1 LLLCVVYFDAN
12 KTSMTGEKRNILN
25 RLLQLWPYG
34 SVAVASWLKS
44 MGAYQQLVHEYEKSG
59 WVRRIGRGAF
69 ARAGDVVE
77 WSGGLYAIQSQLC
90 LPVHVADKTALQLQ
104 GYAHFL
110 PLGKGGTLSLF
121 GLPGTRLP
129 AWFCQNNWGIQLRYT
144 TARLFHD
151 QTGIGLTQK
160 EMGTISIRLSA
171 PERAMMEALYF
182 VPTRESFEE
191 AGLLMEGLAT
201 LRPDLVQ
208 TLLEKC
214 LSVKVK
220 RMFLY
225 LAEKSNHA
233 WLGRLEPSRIG
244 LGKGKRVIVKGGRLQ
259 GKYGI
264 TVPASTGPF

>member
-1 LLLCVVYFDAN
+1 MG
-12 KTSMTGEKRNILN
+12 TPN
-25 RLLQLWPYG
+25 RP
-34 SVAVASWLKS
+34 
-44 MGAYQQLVHEYEKSG
+44 
-59 WVRRIGRGAF
+59 GAF

-77 WSGGLYAIQSQLC
+77 WSGGLYAIQSQLG
-90 LPVHVADKTALQLQ
+90 LSVQVSDKTALQLQ

-110 PLGKGGTLSLF
+110 PLGKGETLSLF

-129 AWFCQNNWGIQLRYT
+129 AWFCQNDWGIQLRYT
-144 TARLFHD
+144 TAGLFD
-151 QTGIGLTQK
+151 EPTGVGLTQK
-160 EMGTISIRLSA
+160 EMGTFSIRLSA
-171 PERAMMEALYF
+171 PERSMMEMLYF

-220 RMFLY
+220 RLFLY

-233 WLGRLEPSRIG
+233 WLNRLEPSRVN
-244 LGKGKRVIVKGGRLQ
+244 LGKGKRMIVKGGRLE

-264 TVPASTGPF
+264 TVPASFYAEPGPMERR

>member
-1 LLLCVVYFDAN
+1 
-12 KTSMTGEKRNILN
+12 MTGETRNILN

-129 AWFCQNNWGIQLRYT
+129 AWFCQSDWGIQLRYT

-160 EMGTISIRLSA
+160 EMGTFSIRLSA
-171 PERAMMEALYF
+171 PERAMMEVL
-182 VPTRESFEE
+182 
-191 AGLLMEGLAT
+191 
-201 LRPDLVQ
+201 
-208 TLLEKC
+208 K
-214 LSVKVK
+214 
-220 RMFLY
+220 
-225 LAEKSNHA
+225 N
-233 WLGRLEPSRIG
+233 
-244 LGKGKRVIVKGGRLQ
+244 
-259 GKYGI
+259 
-264 TVPASTGPF
+264 